1 MPGMDMIETGQDVRD
16 PGRSL
21 CETWRDARS
30 LPPGAFVLLL
40 VVAKCPDEPAQNL
53 RRGLEHRLE
62 LGLVDLL
69 DVLAQVRDGLF
80 ETALHLLCVVARI
93 AVVWTRHV
101 GLRRSGCRINGPS
114 VSSVPTGR

>member
-1 MPGMDMIETGQDVRD
+1 MPGMDVTETDRMFDIPAGHYA
-16 PGRSL
+16 
-21 CETWRDARS
+21 ETWRDARS
-30 LPPGAFVLLL
+30 LPPGALVLLL

-114 VSSVPTGR
+114 V